1 MIWKKSAP
9 NNRLPRSRFNAFGWA
24 AFWIGFSNLVFAIVL
39 AIAANNNLTSH
50 YMDLFRPKLWDSA
63 TPVPVALDKV
73 NADLVSHD
81 SPYDPQSKGSLNIT
95 RVPISRSTFTQA
107 MSARSEVKS
116 DQVADE
122 AAYHLT
128 DGKEGE
134 IVNGPETPAN
144 NIDAVIDGNDLASD
158 VGLANQPNGQLVSPI
173 LVKNAVNGQLS
184 IGNFKSFSV
193 AGSSDECLS
202 VARTMLQDV
211 GISTDRL
218 SIVTASKQITIAKI
232 CASNGAVVISCRG
245 QHITMSPRR
254 SRPDD
259 NCPA

>member
-1 MIWKKSAP
+1 MIWKKAAR
-9 NNRLPRSRFNAFGWA
+9 NNGLPRSRFNAFGWT

-39 AIAANNNLTSH
+39 AVAANNSLTSH
-50 YMDLFRPKLWDSA
+50 YMDLFRPKLWEAA
-63 TPVPVALDKV
+63 TSVAVAPNKA
-73 NADLVSHD
+73 NTDLVSLD

-95 RVPISRSTFTQA
+95 RVPISRSTVAQGIPVI
-107 MSARSEVKS
+107 SEDKS
-116 DQVADE
+116 DHVTDE

-134 IVNGPETPAN
+134 IVNGPETPTN
-144 NIDAVIDGNDLASD
+144 NIDTAIDGNDLGSD
-158 VGLANQPNGQLVSPI
+158 VGVANQPNGQLVSPI
-173 LVKNAVNGQLS
+173 LVKNVVNGQLS

-193 AGSSDECLS
+193 VGNSDECLS

-211 GISTDRL
+211 GISTDQL

-245 QHITMSPRR
+245 QHITMSPRH